1 MRRRTQEWVR
11 RAVLLAAVAT
21 PGCDSTPPPPDLV
34 IISVDA
40 LNPSVLR
47 PWNPDAPA
55 HPQLD
60 ALAAQSVRL
69 LAAYA
74 PASWTLPSHASL
86 LTGLYP
92 DRHGA
97 THWSRGLRTDV
108 PVLAEQLQKQGYQ
121 TIAFTDGGFV
131 GHRYGLGRGFD
142 RYNHWVTSKS
152 EARKDLPR
160 GGKRLEVPGSAL
172 FDRTLAWL
180 REVPAPDAPPVFLFV
195 HTFTV
200 HDYFNRRPWAERAL
214 RGASRLSRAE
224 GRYCLWG
231 WRTCSPAEWQELE
244 ALYAAEVARL
254 DVSMGLLLD
263 ALRARGRWDR
273 TVLIV
278 LSDHSEGFDPERH
291 RIHHAGRVDADA
303 LHVPLLI
310 RIPGVQPRDERALV
324 SLVDVAPTLL
334 DLAGAAPLPR
344 ADGLSLLPLLRDGPP
359 PGERTLFATEQ
370 AYRWT
375 ANGRK
380 DVPEA
385 PARPLGVAA
394 IRGDHIYQW
403 GADGSEQLSPLRDG
417 DPAPEATPEILEEWR
432 RSVADRT
439 KPSEAGPLVAT
450 DAELEEQ
457 LRSLGY
463 AE

>member
-1 MRRRTQEWVR
+1 MKRRTQASVR
-11 RAVLLAAVAT
+11 RALLLVALALS
-21 PGCDSTPPPPDLV
+21 GCSPDPPPDLV
-34 IISVDA
+34 VLSVDA
-40 LNPSVLR
+40 LNPGVLR
-47 PWNPDAPA
+47 AWNPAAPA

-69 LAAYA
+69 VAAYA

-97 THWSRGLRTDV
+97 THWSRALRTDV
-108 PVLAEQLQKQGYQ
+108 PVLAEQLQREGYQ
-121 TIAFTDGGFV
+121 TVAFTDGGFV
-131 GHRYGLGRGFD
+131 GYRYGLGRGFD
-142 RYNHWVTSKS
+142 RYNGFALSATEASK
-152 EARKDLPR
+152 ELPR

-172 FDRTLAWL
+172 FDRALAWL
-180 REVPAPDAPPVFLFV
+180 REAPAPDAPPLFLFL

-214 RGASRLSRAE
+214 HGASRLSRAE

-244 ALYAAEVARL
+244 ALYAAEVARF
-254 DVSMGLLLD
+254 DVSLGLLLE
-263 ALRARGRWDR
+263 ALRARGSWDR

-278 LSDHSEGFDPERH
+278 LSDHSEGFDPARR

-310 RIPGVQPRDERALV
+310 RIPGVPPRDERTLV
-324 SLVDVAPTLL
+324 SLVDLAPTLL
-334 DLAGAAPLPR
+334 ALAGAPPLPR
-344 ADGLSLLPLLRDGPP
+344 ADGVSLLPLLREGAPP
-359 PGERTLFATEQ
+359 AERTLFASER

-375 ANGRK
+375 ANGRQE
-380 DVPEA
+380 VPKVS
-385 PARPLGVAA
+385 ARPLAVAA
-394 IRGDHIYQW
+394 IRGDGIYQW

-417 DPAPEATPEILEEWR
+417 DPAPEVSPETLEAWR
-432 RSVADRT
+432 RRAVDRME
-439 KPSEAGPLVAT
+439 PSEPGPLVTT

>member
-1 MRRRTQEWVR
+1 V
-11 RAVLLAAVAT
+11 VV
-21 PGCDSTPPPPDLV
+21 
-34 IISVDA
+34 SVDA

-47 PWNPDAPA
+47 AWNSEAAA

-60 ALAAQSVRL
+60 ALAAQSVRF

-74 PASWTLPSHASL
+74 TASWTLPSHASL
-86 LTGLYP
+86 LTGRYP

-97 THWSRGLRTDV
+97 EHWSRGLRTDV

-131 GHRYGLGRGFD
+131 GHRYGFGRGFD
-142 RYNHWVTSKS
+142 RYNEWATSKS
-152 EARKDLPR
+152 EARKELPR
-160 GGKRLEVPGSAL
+160 GGKHEEVPGTAL

-180 REVPAPDAPPVFLFV
+180 REAPAPDAPPLFLFV

-214 RGASRLSRAE
+214 RGPARLSRAE

-231 WRTCSPAEWQELE
+231 WRTCAPSEWQELE
-244 ALYAAEVARL
+244 ALYAAEAARL

-278 LSDHSEGFDPERH
+278 LSDHGEGFDPGRN
-291 RIHHAGRVDADA
+291 RIHHSGRVDADA
-303 LHVPLLI
+303 LHVPLLV
-310 RIPGVQPRDERALV
+310 RIPGVLPRDERTLV

-334 DLAGAAPLPR
+334 DLAGAPPLPG
-344 ADGLSLLPLLRDGPP
+344 ADGLSLLPLLRGGPP
-359 PGERTLFATEQ
+359 PAPRTLFATER

-375 ANGRK
+375 AKGREE
-380 DVPEA
+380 VPEVL
-385 PARPLGVAA
+385 ARPLGVGA
-394 IRGDHIYQW
+394 IRGDVIYEW
-403 GADGSEQLSPLRDG
+403 GADGSERLSPLRGG
-417 DPAPEATPEILEEWR
+417 DPAPEAVPEILGEFR

-439 KPSEAGPLVAT
+439 KPSEAGPLVAS

-463 AE
+463 IE